1 MIAHMTWSLQ
11 GSAVLAEAEPYH
23 RQARYTTDDACCY
36 SSLVL
41 WRETFQFNLKICVR
55 VKFFLAS

>member
-23 RQARYTTDDACCY
+23 RQARYTTGDACCY

-41 WRETFQFNLKICVR
+41 WRETFQINLKICVR